1 MDKMIHN
8 SFSSG
13 GGEAPAIPGLVFRHF
28 HSEVDLLSIVDVIN
42 ASFATDRNRE
52 RITAEGLASIYAHPV
67 NWDPQQD
74 SLLVEAGRTL
84 IGYANTEWCEESSGD
99 CLHNINLHLA
109 EAWRSRGLERTVQR
123 YLEQRAKVIASASPA
138 GVRHWYASKVPETW
152 SAWAETLL
160 ELGYTPTRY
169 YYEMQR
175 SLNDNLPEALMP
187 TGIEL
192 RSPLPEHYRPIWE
205 ASVECFRDQQDY
217 VTLGEESYRAWV
229 ATPDLDP
236 SLWLVAWD
244 GDEVAGGAINV
255 AYEGVWGETDALFVR
270 HPWRNQGLG
279 RALLVSSLHLFKAR
293 GLTTAGLGVD
303 AENLSGALGLY
314 ESVGFRPYQRV
325 VSYRK
330 QM

>member
-8 SFSSG
+8 SFGSG
-13 GGEAPAIPGLVFRHF
+13 RGEAPAIPGLVFRHF

-52 RITAEGLASIYAHPV
+52 RITAEGLANIYAHPV

-84 IGYANTEWCEESSGD
+84 IAYANTEWCEESGGD
-99 CLHNINLHLA
+99 CLHNINLHLV
-109 EAWRSRGLERTVQR
+109 EEWRSRGLERTVQR
-123 YLEQRAKVIASASPA
+123 YLEQRAEVIASASPA
-138 GVRHWYASKVPETW
+138 CVRHWYVSKVPETW

-192 RSPLPEHYRPIWE
+192 RSPLPEHYRAIWE
-205 ASVECFRDQQDY
+205 ANAECFRDQRD
-217 VTLGEESYRAWV
+217 
-229 ATPDLDP
+229 
-236 SLWLVAWD
+236 
-244 GDEVAGGAINV
+244 
-255 AYEGVWGETDALFVR
+255 
-270 HPWRNQGLG
+270 
-279 RALLVSSLHLFKAR
+279 
-293 GLTTAGLGVD
+293 
-303 AENLSGALGLY
+303 
-314 ESVGFRPYQRV
+314 
-325 VSYRK
+325 
-330 QM
+330 